1 MVRIRI
7 PISKLLDQNIGQM
20 KIMKLFRNPLKRKIL
35 GGFILD
41 KKDQGKSKNKRENA
55 LALLKVWEEEL
66 KIKNE
71 VDGDKMYSKEKN
83 DRLKINDSKC

>member
-41 KKDQGKSKNKRENA
+41 KKDLGKSKNKRENA